1 MDESLTSTALG
12 RYQLVRRIGRGG
24 MGEVW
29 LAGDPRLQRQVA
41 IKVLPL
47 RKRDDQEF
55 LVRFER
61 EARAAAS
68 LHHPHILPVHDY
80 GQQQMP
86 DDQTVTYLKLS
97 ITHIL
102 MALSIAISNPPICC
116 CARTT
121 GCC

>member
-1 MDESLTSTALG
+1 
-12 RYQLVRRIGRGG
+12 

-47 RKRDDQEF
+47 RKRDVQEF

-61 EARAAAS
+61 EARAAAA

-86 DDQTVTYLKLS
+86 DDQTVTYLVVSYVSGGSLEDRLKRVASGQGTL
-97 ITHIL
+97 TQDE
-102 MALSIAISNPPICC
+102 ALSHD
-116 CARTT
+116 RWQ
-121 GCC
+121 